1 MTVSDIQYLTYG
13 SAINILSAYIR
24 NKKAQMGQGVVDDEA
39 RYNHLKKIEPEIDR
53 LYKNGE
59 INQDKYN
66 SYKQSL
72 RRWEDG

>member
-1 MTVSDIQYLTYG
+1 
-13 SAINILSAYIR
+13 
-24 NKKAQMGQGVVDDEA
+24 MGQGVVDDEA